1 MQRAP
6 FFSWDF
12 LCFCFSLVFCF
23 FLHPFIELHTTS
35 NQPLLYGLFT
45 PCGNYWLVVVVDSPL
60 ARFDGIRIS
69 VKLKSFAG
77 LDPGGIFSR
86 YRFGARAKMTA
97 K

>member
-12 LCFCFSLVFCF
+12 LCFCFSLFFCF
-23 FLHPFIELHTTS
+23 LFTS
-35 NQPLLYGLFT
+35 IHRTPYDIKSAVAYGLFT

-69 VKLKSFAG
+69 VKQKFCRTGSQWYL
-77 LDPGGIFSR
+77 FSLQIR
-86 YRFGARAKMTA
+86 CSC
-97 K
+97 